1 MSFEIFFTSKLPENR
16 KKSLAIIKYSRSISH
31 DSGILST
38 GLQEYNGNEIFEV
51 WNTDENVFYENIND
65 FDIYKS
71 ENYLFGSR
79 IINMNKSYENNKIK
93 IINAYNNLFE
103 ITKKEKMEIV
113 KIWHFI
119 PELLQKYHN
128 DKTNY
133 SLLCESREIVYKSHF
148 NDFNFPAATAIG
160 IKGKKILIYF
170 FAGRF
175 SKYKAIEN
183 KRQVSSYLYP
193 QEIFKEKPMFSRA
206 VSFDNLGSGVR
217 KIFIS
222 GTASIK
228 GYKSMHSLNLKEQLN
243 EALKNYGTFIN
254 LNNNSSNISRIYITN
269 IKDEDKLW
277 IQQKLEKVFGIG
289 RFIVVKGD
297 ICRKELII
305 EVEGVSDE
313 KHKI

>member
-16 KKSLAIIKYSRSISH
+16 KKSLAILKFSSNISH

-51 WNTDENVFYENIND
+51 WNTDENVYAKEINNFYTS
-65 FDIYKS
+65 KS
-71 ENYLFGSR
+71 ENYLFGST
-79 IINMNKSYENNKIK
+79 IIDMNESYKNNKTK

-103 ITKKEKMEIV
+103 IAKLEKMEIV

-119 PELLQKYHN
+119 PELLSKYNN

-133 SLLCESREIVYKSHF
+133 SLLCESRETVYKDYF
-148 NDFNFPAATAIG
+148 KNFNFPAATAIG

-175 SKYKAIEN
+175 SKYKVIEN

-193 QEIFKEKPMFSRA
+193 QQIFKEKPMFSRA
-206 VSFDNLGSGVR
+206 VSIDNVKSGVS
-217 KIFIS
+217 KILIS

-228 GYKSMHSLNLKEQLN
+228 GYESMHSLNLKEQLN
-243 EALKNYGTFIN
+243 EALKNYETLIS
-254 LNNNSSNISRIYITN
+254 LNNNTSNISRIYISN
-269 IKDEDKLW
+269 INDEDKLW
-277 IQQKLEKVFGIG
+277 IQQKLEKVFGMD
-289 RFIVVKGD
+289 RFIIVYGD

-313 KHKI
+313 KYKI

>member
-16 KKSLAIIKYSRSISH
+16 KKSLAILKYSSNISH

-51 WNTDENVFYENIND
+51 WNTDENVYAKKINNFYTS
-65 FDIYKS
+65 KS
-71 ENYLFGSR
+71 ENYLFGST
-79 IINMNKSYENNKIK
+79 IIDMNESYKNNKTK

-103 ITKKEKMEIV
+103 IAKLEKMEIV

-119 PELLQKYHN
+119 PELLSKYNN

-133 SLLCESREIVYKSHF
+133 SLLCESRETVYKDYF
-148 NDFNFPAATAIG
+148 NNFNFPAATAIG

-170 FAGRF
+170 FAGKF
-175 SKYKAIEN
+175 SKYKVIEN

-193 QEIFKEKPMFSRA
+193 QQIFKEKPMFSRA
-206 VSFDNLGSGVR
+206 VSFDNVKSGVG
-217 KIFIS
+217 KILIS

-228 GYKSMHSLNLKEQLN
+228 GYESMHSLNLKEQLN
-243 EALKNYGTFIN
+243 EALKNYGTLIS

-269 IKDEDKLW
+269 INDEDKLW
-277 IQQKLEKVFGIG
+277 IQQKLEKVFGTDH
-289 RFIVVKGD
+289 FIIVKGD

-313 KHKI
+313 KYKI

>member
-16 KKSLAIIKYSRSISH
+16 KKSLAILKYSSNISH

-51 WNTDENVFYENIND
+51 WNTDENVYAKEINNFYTS
-65 FDIYKS
+65 KS
-71 ENYLFGSR
+71 ENYLFGST
-79 IINMNKSYENNKIK
+79 IIDMNESYKNNKTK

-103 ITKKEKMEIV
+103 IARLEKMEIV

-119 PELLQKYHN
+119 PELLSKYNN

-133 SLLCESREIVYKSHF
+133 SLLCESREIVYKDYF
-148 NDFNFPAATAIG
+148 KNFNFPAATAIG

-170 FAGRF
+170 FAGKF
-175 SKYKAIEN
+175 SKYKVIEN

-193 QEIFKEKPMFSRA
+193 QQIFKEKPMFSRA
-206 VSFDNLGSGVR
+206 VSIDNVKSGVS
-217 KIFIS
+217 KILIS

-228 GYKSMHSLNLKEQLN
+228 GYESMHSLNLKEQLN
-243 EALKNYGTFIN
+243 EALKNYETLIS

-269 IKDEDKLW
+269 INDEDKLW
-277 IQQKLEKVFGIG
+277 IQQKLEKVFGMD
-289 RFIVVKGD
+289 RFIIVYGD

-313 KHKI
+313 KYKI

>member
-1 MSFEIFFTSKLPENR
+1 
-16 KKSLAIIKYSRSISH
+16 
-31 DSGILST
+31 
-38 GLQEYNGNEIFEV
+38 
-51 WNTDENVFYENIND
+51 
-65 FDIYKS
+65 
-71 ENYLFGSR
+71 
-79 IINMNKSYENNKIK
+79 
-93 IINAYNNLFE
+93 
-103 ITKKEKMEIV
+103 MEIV

-119 PELLQKYHN
+119 PELLQKYHK

-206 VSFDNLGSGVR
+206 VSFENLGSGVR

-228 GYKSMHSLNLKEQLN
+228 GY
-243 EALKNYGTFIN
+243 
-254 LNNNSSNISRIYITN
+254 SRIYITN

>member
-1 MSFEIFFTSKLPENR
+1 MSFEIFFTNKLPENR
-16 KKSLAIIKYSRSISH
+16 KKSLAIIKYSSSIFH
-31 DSGILST
+31 DNGILST
-38 GLQEYNGNEIFEV
+38 GLQEYNDNELFEV
-51 WNTDENVFYENIND
+51 WNTDENVYYKDINNFYIN
-65 FDIYKS
+65 KS
-71 ENYLFGSR
+71 ENYLFGST
-79 IINMNKSYENNKIK
+79 IININESYEDNKTK
-93 IINAYNNLFE
+93 IINAYNSLFE
-103 ITKKEKMEIV
+103 ITKNDKMEIV

-119 PELLQKYHN
+119 PELLSKYNN

-133 SLLCESREIVYKSHF
+133 SLLCEAREKVYKDYFH
-148 NDFNFPAATAIG
+148 NFNFPAATAIG

-170 FAGRF
+170 FAGKF

-193 QEIFKEKPMFSRA
+193 QQIFKERPMFSRA
-206 VSFDNLGSGVR
+206 VSFDNLKNGVS

-228 GYKSMHSLNLKEQLN
+228 GYKSMHSLDLKEQLN
-243 EALKNYGTFIN
+243 EALKNYRTFIN

-277 IQQKLEKVFGIG
+277 IQQKLEKVFGMN
-289 RFIVVKGD
+289 RFIIVKGD

-313 KHKI
+313 KYKI